1 MKQKIFNWL
10 IILTFSILFTE
21 ILFNKKLV
29 FDTISYS
36 LNIWVNTLIPSMFPC
51 FIITDILINYQITNY
66 IPKFIKKYFCKLFN
80 VNEQIISIFFL
91 SLLSGFPSNARNT
104 KSLYQ
109 QKLITAKEATHALTF
124 THFANPLFV
133 LSTIAVIFLKNEQYG
148 YLILI
153 SHYLGNLIIGITTR
167 KLNNHNHSN
176 YNPIITKSQ
185 SFSNTLI
192 KAIKSSIDTLLLILG
207 TLTCFL
213 ILSSLIINKLNT
225 SPYTTSIIKGILEMT
240 MGLKSISILQ
250 LPDIYKVVISTMFIS
265 FGGLAVHLQ
274 VISQLTDTDISYQ
287 PFFIA
292 RIFHAL
298 ISGSIS
304 YIIFNLIY

>member
-133 LSTIAVIFLKNEQYG
+133 LSTIAVIFLKNGHYG

-167 KLNNHNHSN
+167 KLNNHNH
-176 YNPIITKSQ
+176 
-185 SFSNTLI
+185 
-192 KAIKSSIDTLLLILG
+192 
-207 TLTCFL
+207 
-213 ILSSLIINKLNT
+213 
-225 SPYTTSIIKGILEMT
+225 
-240 MGLKSISILQ
+240 
-250 LPDIYKVVISTMFIS
+250 
-265 FGGLAVHLQ
+265 
-274 VISQLTDTDISYQ
+274 
-287 PFFIA
+287 
-292 RIFHAL
+292 
-298 ISGSIS
+298 
-304 YIIFNLIY
+304 